1 LIKLPLDAN
10 RQFQFNTVNTAL
22 DFEKKENYMNRRTF
36 LKAVPALGV
45 LGVTNLSFSKDAND
59 VNTMAD
65 VNKPMTPAEPVGEP
79 IKLNPPE
86 LSKGVSL
93 MQALKQRKTN
103 RSISNKSLTPQQL
116 SDLLWSADG
125 VNRPDNKRTSPA
137 AMGVYNTD
145 IYVVLAEGVYLYE
158 PVKQELKPVAKGDFR
173 KSAGMQ
179 DFVFSAPVN
188 LVYVYNPKDSKNPR
202 AQQIS
207 QEKRLVWIDVEVG
220 CMVQNVYLYCAS
232 EGLATVVRGMID
244 QKKFGELVK
253 VKPEQVIIA
262 QTVGFPK

>member
-1 LIKLPLDAN
+1 
-10 RQFQFNTVNTAL
+10 
-22 DFEKKENYMNRRTF
+22 MNRRMF

-45 LGVTNLSFSKDAND
+45 LGVTELSFSADANTAAKAAQD
-59 VNTMAD
+59 VNA
-65 VNKPMTPAEPVGEP
+65 VAGANLPIQQVAEAVGEP
-79 IKLNPPE
+79 VKLNPPD
-86 LSKGVSL
+86 LNKGTSL
-93 MQALKQRKTN
+93 MQALKQRKSN
-103 RSISNKSLTPQQL
+103 RNISDKKLTQQQL
-116 SDLLWSADG
+116 SDLLWAADG
-125 VNRPDNKRTSPA
+125 ANRPDNKRTSPA

-145 IYVVLAEGVYLYE
+145 IYVMLAEGVYLYD
-158 PVKQELKPVAKGDFR
+158 PAKLELIPVAKGDFR

>member
-1 LIKLPLDAN
+1 
-10 RQFQFNTVNTAL
+10 
-22 DFEKKENYMNRRTF
+22 MNRRTF

-45 LGVTNLSFSKDAND
+45 LGVTDLSFSKDAND
-59 VNTMAD
+59 VNTAAE
-65 VNKPMTPAEPVGEP
+65 VNQPITPTEPVGEP
-79 IKLNPPE
+79 MKLNPPE

-93 MQALKQRKTN
+93 MQALKQRKTS
-103 RSISNKSLTPQQL
+103 RSFSDKKLTQQQL

-145 IYVVLAEGVYLYE
+145 IYVLLEEGVYLYE
-158 PVKQELKPVAKGDFR
+158 PKKQELKPVVKGDYR
-173 KSAGMQ
+173 KAAGMQ
-179 DFVFSAPVN
+179 DFIGKAAVE
-188 LVYVYNPKDSKNPR
+188 LVYVYNPKDTKNPR
-202 AQQIS
+202 TQQIS

-232 EGLATVVRGMID
+232 EGLASVVRGMID
-244 QKKFGELVK
+244 QKKFGELIK

-262 QTVGFPK
+262 QTVGVPK